1 VSVCGGSINA
11 GGSISMTPL
20 NNPVLD
26 IRLNGRNALVV
37 QNDMISVRA
46 SAISSEG
53 PLNAASVTGNLFV
66 TRSGFFK
73 DIDILPI
80 GCPAALLLSLRCS
93 RC

>member
-1 VSVCGGSINA
+1 
-11 GGSISMTPL
+11 MTPL

-46 SAISSEG
+46 SADLQVKG

-73 DIDILPI
+73 DIDILPDR
-80 GCPAALLLSLRCS
+80 PARPPCSSASRCS